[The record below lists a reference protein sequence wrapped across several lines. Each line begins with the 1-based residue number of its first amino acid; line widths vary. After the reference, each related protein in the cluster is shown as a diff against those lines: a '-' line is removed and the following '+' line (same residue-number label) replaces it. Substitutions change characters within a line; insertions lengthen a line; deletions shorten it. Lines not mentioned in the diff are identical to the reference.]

1 MKRLCVIGDPVGHS
15 LSPLLHKAALQRL
28 GLQNEFVFEKQ
39 KVSKEGLVD
48 FMQRVRQ
55 KEFFGLSVTMPHKR
69 SIIPLLED
77 LSDEAELAQAVNTVI
92 WDGERLVGHNTD
104 GAGCVNAL
112 EAAKV
117 SITGQVIVLLG
128 AGGAAGAIANSLA
141 LNGAKMLYIL
151 NRTLSKA
158 KSVAQIAKTASGS
171 EVFALDLDLMKEVLT
186 NADLLINAT
195 TVGMKNVRK
204 GTIVLPGLLNRSM
217 TVMDLVYEPAQ
228 TKLLKDAKSAG
239 ARTISGTEMLLHQGA
254 LQFKLFTG
262 KDAPIDAMRAA
273 LRKNLEVNC

>member
-15 LSPLLHKAALQRL
+15 MSPLLHNAALERL

-39 KVSKEGLVD
+39 KVSREGLAD
-48 FMQRVRQ
+48 FIQRVRH
-55 KEFFGLSVTMPHKR
+55 KEFLGLSVTMPHKR
-69 SIIPLLED
+69 SIIPLLD
-77 LSDEAELAQAVNTVI
+77 ALSEEAELAQAVNTI
-92 WDGERLVGHNTD
+92 ILDGERLVGHNTD

-158 KSVAQIAKTASGS
+158 KSLAQIARTASGS
-171 EVFALDLDLMKEVLT
+171 EVFALDLDLMEEVLT
-186 NADLLINAT
+186 NADILINAT
-195 TVGMKNVRK
+195 SVGMKSTRK
-204 GTIVLPGLLNRSM
+204 GTIVLPGLINRSM
-217 TVMDLVYEPAQ
+217 TVMDLVYEPVQ
-228 TKLLKDAKSAG
+228 TKLLKDARNAG
-239 ARTISGTEMLLHQGA
+239 AKTIPGTEMLLQQGA

-273 LRKNLEVNC
+273 LKTDLEARQ